1 MHGSLGHGR
10 ISSISIAFILHFFF
24 HHHTC
29 AHTERERDR
38 ERGGRERER
47 EKGGERERRTRTHAR
62 HVLYKRTNF
71 MLILTL
77 PKLDDGEL
85 GMIGKVKANLH
96 FLCR

>member
-1 MHGSLGHGR
+1 MGHWVTDGSLQFPSLSFY
-10 ISSISIAFILHFFF
+10 ISSFTITH
-24 HHHTC
+24 
-29 AHTERERDR
+29 AHTR
-38 ERGGRERER
+38 RERER
-47 EKGGERERRTRTHAR
+47 ERARESARERRTRTHAH